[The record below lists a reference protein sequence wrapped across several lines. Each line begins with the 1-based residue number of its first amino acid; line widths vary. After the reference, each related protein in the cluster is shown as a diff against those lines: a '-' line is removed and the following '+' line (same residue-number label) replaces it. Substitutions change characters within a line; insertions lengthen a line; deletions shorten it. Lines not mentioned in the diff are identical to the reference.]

1 MKKTTRSVWGSLLI
15 ALVTVAGLGCAT
27 AGMSGT
33 TMPAKDLASLAG
45 LWTGSITTPAG
56 KPVPGTLELSPTGD
70 YVARAGTFS
79 AQGKAQVKDGKVMLT
94 STSTAGGMATG
105 QRTSTANLSQRSDG
119 ALVLTGNGHADA
131 GPFNFEVTRQK

>member
-1 MKKTTRSVWGSLLI
+1 MKKTMSSVWAFLPI

-27 AGMSGT
+27 GTSGT
-33 TMPAKDLASLAG
+33 AMAATDLASLAG
-45 LWTGSITTPAG
+45 MWSGSITTPAG
-56 KPVPGTLELSPTGD
+56 RPVPGTLELAPSGD
-70 YVARAGTFS
+70 YVARAGSFS

-105 QRTSTANLSQRSDG
+105 QRTSTANLSKRADG

-131 GPFNFEVTRQK
+131 GPFSFEVVRQK